1 MARPKI
7 FITRTLKI
15 TPRQL
20 SDIHFSFQ
28 NVPRPCFCPQQCSG
42 VNTQER
48 EREREGEREGER
60 ERGTEREGQ
69 RERERER
76 GRERVECKLAE
87 PRKTVFRSGAMC
99 LPRKQYTAA
108 AAVLFSSP
116 CSLSLPRK
124 ERDLDK
130 KLEPC
135 AFASAAGF

>member
-1 MARPKI
+1 MARTKI

-48 EREREGEREGER
+48 ERGTERGTEREGEREG
-60 ERGTEREGQ
+60 
-69 RERERER
+69 ERER